1 MSGGKILCARYGP
14 VALRLR
20 GRRIEL
26 ADGCPDYLELEEFVK
41 YIKID
46 GSSPLIA
53 LLGVRRGSATSYKAF
68 GAAIGL
74 GQRAAG
80 LLLARN
86 PYPVVLPCHRVVRAD
101 GSLGGYSYGVEL
113 KRALLAYEGVE
124 MCGGR
129 VCRLAQVEEVDD
141 VEEAL
146 LRSLGLGR

>member
-1 MSGGKILCARYGP
+1 MSGSKIICARYGP

-20 GRRIEL
+20 GSRIEL
-26 ADGCPDYLELEEFVK
+26 LGNCPSYLELEEFVK
-41 YIKID
+41 YVKLD
-46 GSSPLIA
+46 VSNPLIR
-53 LLGVRRGSATSYKAF
+53 LLGVRRGSATSYKEF
-68 GAAIGL
+68 GAAVGL
-74 GQRAAG
+74 GPRAAG

-129 VCRLAQVEEVDD
+129 VCRLAHVEEVDD

-146 LRSLGLGR
+146 LRSLGLRR